1 MEILKWFYPGLK
13 FKRWLFLIVLGTIFL
28 LFGISILISFRALSG
43 IEVIVLAKLAE
54 FFGPRAEL
62 IHSLIGLSVLLLGVF
77 CIYLGVKQISIS
89 VYNALSPKHD
99 KKLVDLLYKKRYLNK
114 GPKIVVVGGGTGLS
128 TMLRGLKEYT
138 SNITAI
144 VTVAD
149 DGGSSGVLR
158 NELGILPPGDIR
170 NCLVALADRETLLE
184 ELFQYRFQDGE
195 GLSGHSFGNLFIAT
209 MTEVLGDFE
218 KAVKESSKVL
228 AIRGQVLPSSLQDI
242 RLKAKLENGETVLGE
257 SKIAQ
262 SQGKIKKVTIEPE
275 DSKPL
280 PEALAAIE
288 KADAIVLGPGSLYTS
303 ILPNL
308 LLKDLTKAIKKSSAL
323 KTYVCN
329 VMTQPGE
336 TDGYTASDHL
346 RVIDEH
352 IGAEMIDAMLVNN
365 QEIDAK
371 LLKKYREEGAI
382 PVEIDK
388 GLDNFDVA
396 IIKDSLINQSNLV
409 RHDSKKLAEVI
420 MELVLEETANREVFK
435 F

>member
-13 FKRWLFLIVLGTIFL
+13 FKRWLFLIIAGTIFL
-28 LFGISILISFRALSG
+28 LFGISILISFQALSG
-43 IEVIVLAKLAE
+43 IEVFVLDKLTE
-54 FFGPRAEL
+54 VFGLRAEL
-62 IHSLIGLSVLLLGVF
+62 IHTLIGLSILAVGGF
-77 CIYLGVKQISIS
+77 CIFLGVKKIS
-89 VYNALSPKHD
+89 VSIYSALSPKQD
-99 KKLVDLLYKKRYLNK
+99 KKLVDLLYQKRYLDK

-158 NELGILPPGDIR
+158 NQLGMLPPGDIR

-184 ELFQYRFQDGE
+184 QLFQYRFQDGE

-218 KAVKESSKVL
+218 KAVQESSKVL
-228 AIRGQVLPSSLQDI
+228 AIRGQVLPSSLEDI
-242 RLKAKLENGETVLGE
+242 RLRAKLENGRTVLGE
-257 SKIAQ
+257 SKIGK
-262 SQGKIKKVTIEPE
+262 SQEKIKEVTIEPE

-288 KADAIVLGPGSLYTS
+288 KADAIILGPGSLYTS

-308 LLKDLTKAIKKSSAL
+308 LIKDLAKAIKKSSAL

-346 RVIDEH
+346 RVIDDH
-352 IGAEMIDAMLVNN
+352 IGAEIIDAMLVNN
-365 QEIDAK
+365 QKVDDK

-388 GLDNFDVA
+388 GLDEFNVD

-409 RHDSKKLAEVI
+409 RHNSKKLAEVI
-420 MELVLEETANREVFK
+420 MELVLEETANHELFK